1 MEIIATPIA
10 EKVAEKLVARI
21 GRHLGYLF
29 NYRSNILDLTQQI
42 EKLRDGRWLSR
53 AEEIIKETDKF
64 LEDERDANRGCFNL
78 KLRYQQSKKASGQAG
93 DILNKIQET
102 DKFGKV
108 AHEPP
113 LPGIGSSSVSG
124 SEVLESRETTLNQI
138 MEVFRDED
146 IRMVGVWGMGGVG
159 KTTLV
164 QQVAKQANEEKLF
177 DTVVMALNISQT
189 PNVTKIQGEI
199 ASMLGLK
206 LEGGYEA
213 KRAVRLS
220 QSLKKHKKILV
231 ILDDIW
237 EPIAFERI
245 GIPYGSDDHKVGYC
259 KVLLTSRDHRVLSKD
274 MGTHRDFHVQHLCKE
289 EAWSLFKQTA
299 VALVTIA
306 KALRDEGVAVWRNAL
321 KELKRSAPIN
331 IPGVSK
337 NVYSCLELSYNH
349 LESDEVK
356 SLFLLCGLLGDG
368 DISLDDL
375 LKYGMGLDLFDY
387 MDSLEQAR
395 DTIVTLVKILKDS
408 SLLLDSLKDV
418 HYRRKPSSLFF
429 VEESNGF
436 IRMHDVVRDVAKA
449 IASKDPHHRFVVNE
463 DVRLQEW
470 EKRDGELRNCAG
482 ISLKCT
488 HVHELPEGLVCPK
501 LRFFLLNSN
510 DNSLKIPDT
519 FFKEMKEV
527 RVLSLFRI
535 DLTQLPSSLHFLS
548 NLRTLCLCE
557 CGMLKDIAILGGLK
571 KLQILSLVG
580 CEIQELPK
588 EMMQLTDLRM
598 LSLRGSSILVPR
610 NVISSLSRLE
620 HICMMNSNNMWWDAA
635 NDRRRNAWLF
645 ELKYLSC
652 LRALEVK
659 IPYSYLLPEDVSF
672 ENLTRYDIF
681 IGRIVVWDDYDKR
694 ALRRLRVE
702 GVKGPHLVKCFSR
715 LLKTVEVLELWG
727 LDDTKHFVYEL
738 DNDGFRQLKYL
749 SIFAGFEMQYIMNTI
764 EMEWVDPPHSAF
776 PLLEELQLS
785 YLCNLEAICHG
796 PIPIGCFANLR
807 TLIIEHCGSLKYIL
821 WLPTTQG
828 RESVLEFPQLRFLK
842 LKNLRN
848 LIDFYS
854 VGSSRSQEPFIPLFN
869 QKVALPGLELLRLDS
884 MENVITIWDNQH
896 PVGSSSKLK
905 DLYLFGCNNL
915 LTVFPSN
922 FLKGLQSLQIL
933 EIEDCCSLKS
943 IFEVGE
949 INREKSDGITI
960 PQLKEMSS
968 FGQNIMSVKKKDP
981 QGYLAFQNLNS
992 LKVGKCASLRY
1003 LFPASVVKGLVQL
1016 EVLEISDC
1024 GVEEIVAN
1032 ENGLEAAP
1040 IFLFPRLTSLKLIK
1054 LYQLKRFY
1062 RGMYTLGCSL
1072 LKELVVRNCDE
1083 VELLLQE
1090 KSLQGEV
1097 DKQPLF
1103 LVEKVALPG
1112 LELLRLDSMENV
1124 ITIWDNQHPVG
1135 SSSKLKDLYLFGCN
1149 NLLTVFPSNF
1159 LKGLQSLQILEIEDC
1174 CSLKSI
1180 FEVGEINR
1188 EISDGITIPQLKEMS
1203 SYGQNIMSVKKKDPQ
1218 GYLAF
1223 QNLNSLT
1230 VGKCASLRY
1239 LFPASV
1245 VKGLVQ
1251 LENTFPNVEALN
1263 LVFKGPVEIWCG
1275 QFSRESF
1282 GKLRVLEIE
1291 ACHDISLVIP
1301 HTIEQLIVRR
1311 CDSVEKVIQVEG
1323 HAGETLPRLTIMYLE
1338 DLPMLRHLSGLGPI
1352 LQNLQSLQ
1360 VSRCRNLINLVSPSM
1375 AKRLVQLKELTVD
1388 YCDEVKEIVE
1398 NEGGEATDD
1407 EILFTKLQK
1416 LKLSFLPNLKSFCSA
1431 RYTFKFPCLIE
1442 MQVIKCPKMEFFCKG
1457 DSITESLQRV
1467 EMGDYGQRWENDLNT
1482 TIQKMFMEMNAEP
1495 PMEEDSEGR
1504 SGSLR
1509 PGS

>member
-138 MEVFRDED
+138 MEVFRDDD

-159 KTTLV
+159 KTTIV

-206 LEGGYEA
+206 LEGGFEA

-220 QSLKKHKKILV
+220 QSLKRHKKILV

-299 VALVTIA
+299 GDSVEKPEFQPIADDVVEKCEGLPVALVTIA
-306 KALRDEGVAVWRNAL
+306 KAKALRNPL

-387 MDSLEQAR
+387 MDSLESAR
-395 DTIVTLVKILKDS
+395 DKIVTRVKILKDS
-408 SLLLDSLKDV
+408 SLLLDSLEDV
-418 HYRRKPSSLFF
+418 HYRKPSSSFF
-429 VEESNGF
+429 VEEGNGF
-436 IRMHDVVRDVAKA
+436 IRMHEVVRDVAKA

-548 NLRTLCLCE
+548 NLRTLCLRE

-580 CEIQELPK
+580 CDIQKLPK

-598 LSLRGSSILVPR
+598 LSLRDSSILVPR

-620 HICMMNSNNMWWDAA
+620 HLCVINTFDRWR
-635 NDRRRNAWLF
+635 NDWLS
-645 ELKYLSC
+645 ELKHLSC
-652 LRALEVK
+652 LRALEVE
-659 IPYSYLLPEDVSF
+659 ILDSYLLLEDVSF

-681 IGRIVVWDDYDKR
+681 IGCRAGTLGWNDDKR

-702 GVKGPHLVKCFSR
+702 GVKGPHLVKCYSR
-715 LLKTVEVLELWG
+715 LLKTVEVLELRR

-749 SIFAGFEMQYIMNTI
+749 SICASSKMQYIMNTI
-764 EMEWVDPPHSAF
+764 EMEGVDPPHSAF
-776 PLLEELQLS
+776 PLLEKLRL
-785 YLCNLEAICHG
+785 YHLYNLEAVEIYLMASH
-796 PIPIGCFANLR
+796 N
-807 TLIIEHCGSLKYIL
+807 T
-821 WLPTTQG
+821 

-842 LKNLRN
+842 LEYLRN

-854 VGSSRSQEPFIPLFN
+854 IGSSRSQEPFIPLFN
-869 QKVALPGLELLRLDS
+869 EKVALPGLELLRLNS

-905 DLYLFGCNNL
+905 DLYLNRYKNL

-933 EIEDCCSLKS
+933 KIEDCCSLKD

-968 FGQNIMSVKKKDP
+968 YGQNIMSVKKKDP

-1032 ENGLEAAP
+1032 ENGLEAVP

-1062 RGMYTLGCSL
+1062 RGMYTLGCPL

-1103 LVEKVALPG
+1103 LVEKLKRFYRGMYTLGCPLLKELVVCNCDEV
-1112 LELLRLDSMENV
+1112 ELL
-1124 ITIWDNQHPVG
+1124 
-1135 SSSKLKDLYLFGCN
+1135 
-1149 NLLTVFPSNF
+1149 
-1159 LKGLQSLQILEIEDC
+1159 LQEKSLQG
-1174 CSLKSI
+1174 
-1180 FEVGEINR
+1180 EV
-1188 EISDGITIPQLKEMS
+1188 DKQP
-1203 SYGQNIMSVKKKDPQ
+1203 
-1218 GYLAF
+1218 
-1223 QNLNSLT
+1223 
-1230 VGKCASLRY
+1230 
-1239 LFPASV
+1239 LF
-1245 VKGLVQ
+1245 LV
-1251 LENTFPNVEALN
+1251 EKNTFPNVEELN
-1263 LVFKGPVEIWCG
+1263 LVFKGLVEIWCG

-1323 HAGETLPRLTIMYLE
+1323 HAAFISTTSISANINNV
-1338 DLPMLRHLSGLGPI
+1338 PMLNGTNFKDWKENMMILLGCMDIDLALRMPKPDE
-1352 LQNLQSLQ
+1352 LNEQSTQ
-1360 VSRCRNLINLVSPSM
+1360 
-1375 AKRLVQLKELTVD
+1375 E
-1388 YCDEVKEIVE
+1388 DEVYWGKWERSNRLSLMIMKRGIPEAFRGAVTDEVTNASDFLAEIQKRFAKNDKAETSTLLASLISMKYKGKGNVRE
-1398 NEGGEATDD
+1398 YIMEMSHLAS
-1407 EILFTKLQK
+1407 K
-1416 LKLSFLPNLKSFCSA
+1416 LKALKLELSDDLLVHLVLISLPAQFNQ
-1431 RYTFKFPCLIE
+1431 FKR
-1442 MQVIKCPKMEFFCKG
+1442 KR
-1457 DSITESLQRV
+1457 D
-1467 EMGDYGQRWENDLNT
+1467 
-1482 TIQKMFMEMNAEP
+1482 
-1495 PMEEDSEGR
+1495 
-1504 SGSLR
+1504 
-1509 PGS
+1509 